1 MWLIK
6 RIAVDKWEVDKA
18 VAEAEALGQTSVPLR
33 QFAIE
38 FAQSR
43 LKNAQ

>member
-6 RIAVDKWEVDKA
+6 RIAVDKWDVDRA

-33 QFAIE
+33 DFAIE
-38 FAQSR
+38 FAKSR
-43 LKNAQ
+43 QGGAR